1 MSASRQLFRQQSRD
15 GRHPKSPVGCRDGS
29 FGCARV
35 IFSIPKKFSYNGVIV
50 AEQSF
55 VTSDVHN
62 SNGGSLHGTAF
73 AAALTCN
80 DLQKSLA
87 WYESVLGFAVDRKH
101 EREGKLQAV
110 SLVAGDVR
118 LLIGQ
123 DDGKKGWDRV
133 KGQAVSLQITTDQ
146 NVDEIANRIK
156 AAGGVLET
164 EPTDLPW
171 GPRAFRVKDPDG
183 FLIVITT

>member
-1 MSASRQLFRQQSRD
+1 MT
-15 GRHPKSPVGCRDGS
+15 
-29 FGCARV
+29 
-35 IFSIPKKFSYNGVIV
+35 
-50 AEQSF
+50 EQSF
-55 VTSDVHN
+55 VTSDGHSSKV
-62 SNGGSLHGTAF
+62 GSLHGTAF

-80 DLQKSLA
+80 DLQKSLG
-87 WYESVLGFAVDRKH
+87 WYEGVLGFAVDRKH

-110 SLVAGDVR
+110 SLKAGEVR

-123 DDGKKGWDRV
+123 DDGKKGWDRA

-146 NVDEIANRIK
+146 DVDEIADRIK

-164 EPTDLPW
+164 EPADLPW

-183 FLIVITT
+183 FLLVIST